1 MATEIILYTKK
12 DCSLCEEAKELI
24 ETLAYD
30 YEFVIR
36 EKDIYEEDK
45 LIERYG
51 LMIPVV
57 EIDGVEVGYGKIDL
71 FSLSNRL
78 QKKKG

>member
-1 MATEIILYTKK
+1 MATEIVLYTKK
-12 DCSLCEEAKELI
+12 DCPLCQEAKELI
-24 ETLAYD
+24 ETLSYD

-36 EKDIYEEDK
+36 EKDIYEEDE

-57 EIDGVEVGYGKIDL
+57 EMDGEEVDYGKIDL

>member
-1 MATEIILYTKK
+1 MILYTKK
-12 DCSLCEEAKELI
+12 ECPLCDEAKELI
-24 ETLAYD
+24 ETLYHDYD
-30 YEFVIR
+30 IVIR
-36 EKDIYEEDK
+36 EKDIYEEDE

-57 EIDGVEVGYGKIDL
+57 EIDGEEVDYGKIDL

>member
-1 MATEIILYTKK
+1 MATTIVLYTKK
-12 DCSLCEEAKELI
+12 DCPLCDEAKESI
-24 ETLAYD
+24 ETLSYD
-30 YEFVIR
+30 YDFVIR
-36 EKDIYEEDK
+36 ERDIYEEDE

-57 EIDGVEVGYGKIDL
+57 EIDGKEVDYGKIDL

-78 QKKKG
+78 QRKKG

>member
-1 MATEIILYTKK
+1 MTTTIVLYTKK
-12 DCSLCEEAKELI
+12 DCPLCDEAKESI
-24 ETLAYD
+24 ETLSYD
-30 YEFVIR
+30 YDFVIR
-36 EKDIYEEDK
+36 ERDIYEEDE

-57 EIDGVEVGYGKIDL
+57 EIDGKEVDYGKIDL

-78 QKKKG
+78 QRKKG